1 MTQTLKNLINT
12 VAAEVYDLQDTK
24 ADRVELGAYVRTV
37 MSESLGVDSSGNAIA
52 PLIRLV
58 KTGNVLSLN
67 TDNLRAVLSQI
78 TNDPDMGSGID
89 LTNYIN
95 NVVTDT
101 DDPFQYLNITSDGH
115 DLHVDY
121 TGLLT
126 LIGSKA
132 SGTSLS
138 SYLRSAINDAGDIA
152 QTPLIQLTTPILT
165 DSSGNAIGKSLNIN
179 YAGLRDALN
188 KREGYGRRPAVLHEL
203 LRKERQP
210 VIQVSASSSR
220 H

>member
-37 MSESLGVDSSGNAIA
+37 MSENTGVDSSGNSIP

-67 TDNLRAVLSQI
+67 TDNLRAVLSQV
-78 TNDPDMGSGID
+78 TNDPDICNVD

-121 TGLLT
+121 SGLLT
-126 LIGSKA
+126 LIDSTFA
-132 SGTSLS
+132 
-138 SYLRSAINDAGDIA
+138 RR
-152 QTPLIQLTTPILT
+152 LTTRGI
-165 DSSGNAIGKSLNIN
+165 
-179 YAGLRDALN
+179 
-188 KREGYGRRPAVLHEL
+188 
-203 LRKERQP
+203 
-210 VIQVSASSSR
+210 
-220 H
+220 